1 MAYGKPKIKLSQVK
15 ADVLKAIG
23 DALDRNS
30 DLTGGLAAY
39 GYEAEFSVTIK
50 LASRGESTLTAKD
63 SIHDG
68 EMDAKDV
75 DADGEEDKKPKVE
88 IKTVAVTGR
97 SRRPRANVPAVKS

>member
-50 LASRGESTLTAKD
+50 LASRGESILTAKD
-63 SIHDG
+63 SIHEG
-68 EMDAKDV
+68 EMESKDV
-75 DADGEEDKKPKVE
+75 DTDGDEENKPEVE
-88 IKTVAVTGR
+88 IKTVAVRGR
-97 SRRPRANVPAVKS
+97 SRRPRANAPAVNS